1 MKAAEFRKAIA
12 VMMMSVMLITCMPA
26 WADVETATVAV
37 NAETEDLEVT
47 VEAIRVIE
55 VTPEM
60 DRTVGLEVSADGHD
74 AEAKVEKGIVAQG
87 ENNPGENTQGTA
99 GIVMKTGGEGSEAEA
114 EIGDEGVS
122 VKDTRVAVGIEMNMS
137 SGSEAEAEVS
147 GSVEATAVSPSGES
161 SNAVGVAVD
170 LGQCGNSSVEVK
182 IYGDIEATGG
192 NTATGLE
199 FGTAERPI
207 ENNTANVRVDGDIN
221 AKTIYDDQRSG
232 DGALGIHAEGIAGK
246 AAVTVNGLVNATG
259 QNSATAVFAGT
270 NCEEE
275 RIEVAVGGNITAVA
289 DPTAEGTTATGITA
303 TLNKGSMEM
312 NVGGGVTAAA
322 AGERGSAAA
331 IRVANI
337 VEDGK
342 SGEVEITVEGNV
354 QSTGKAISICGDGIY
369 DQRERVTLEGTAEVK
384 EEEFLRS

>member
-1 MKAAEFRKAIA
+1 
-12 VMMMSVMLITCMPA
+12 
-26 WADVETATVAV
+26 
-37 NAETEDLEVT
+37 
-47 VEAIRVIE
+47 
-55 VTPEM
+55 
-60 DRTVGLEVSADGHD
+60 
-74 AEAKVEKGIVAQG
+74 
-87 ENNPGENTQGTA
+87 
-99 GIVMKTGGEGSEAEA
+99 
-114 EIGDEGVS
+114 
-122 VKDTRVAVGIEMNMS
+122 MNMS